1 MSAGKRRDLVVV
13 GGGVVGLGAARE
25 ASRRGLGVTLVEK
38 GHPARE
44 ASWAAAGM
52 LSPFSEAVEEGPFL
66 DFGLASLELWPDW
79 VGALEAETGRSVA
92 YRESG
97 KVRVALSA
105 GEEERLQARIPWA
118 QGRGLAVH
126 WLDSEGL
133 REFEPRLSKAARGGL
148 LVERDF
154 HVDNRRLGSALEEG
168 ARRAGV
174 EIRAGTAAREIH
186 SRKGRVVG
194 VELED
199 GTSISTPRV
208 LVAAG
213 AWSAGIGG
221 LPRPLPI
228 RPIRGQM
235 LALAPASLPSPRLLE
250 SEEVYLVSREDGRL
264 LVGATVEEV
273 GFQPG
278 VTGEGVQA
286 LLEGALRLVPELGK
300 APLIELWSGFR
311 PGSEDGNPILG
322 PDPDLEG
329 LFLATGHF
337 RNGIL
342 LAPLTAL
349 ILGALMAG
357 EPAPPIPTPFL
368 PARNRVPARSG

>member
-1 MSAGKRRDLVVV
+1 MSAGKRRELVVV

-25 ASRRGLGVTLVEK
+25 AARRGVEVTLVEK

-66 DFGLASLELWPDW
+66 DFGLASLKLWPDW
-79 VGALEAETGRSVA
+79 VRALEAETDRSVP

-97 KVRVALSA
+97 KVRVALSS
-105 GEEERLQARIPWA
+105 GEEKRLRARIPWA

-126 WLDSEGL
+126 WLDREGIREHEPRVSEG
-133 REFEPRLSKAARGGL
+133 ARGGL

-154 HVDNRRLGSALEEG
+154 HVDNRRLGEALEEG
-168 ARRAGV
+168 ARQAGV

-194 VELED
+194 VGLED

-213 AWSAGIGG
+213 AWSAGIVG
-221 LPRPLPI
+221 LPRPLPV

-235 LALAPASLPSPRLLE
+235 LALAPTSLPSSRLLE
-250 SEEVYLVSREDGRL
+250 SEEVYLVPRDDGRL

-278 VTGEGVQA
+278 VTGEGVRA
-286 LLEGALRLVPELGK
+286 LLDGAIRLVPGLGK
-300 APLIELWSGFR
+300 APLVELWSGFR

-357 EPAPPIPTPFL
+357 EPAPPIPSPFL
-368 PARNRVPARSG
+368 PGRTRVPARSG